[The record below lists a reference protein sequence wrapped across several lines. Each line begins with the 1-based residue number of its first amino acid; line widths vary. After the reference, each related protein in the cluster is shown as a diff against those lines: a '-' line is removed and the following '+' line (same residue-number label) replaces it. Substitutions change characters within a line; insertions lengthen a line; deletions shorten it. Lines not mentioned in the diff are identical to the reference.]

1 MNIKKL
7 ISNLSFLRNF
17 LFPIFSRFDFKF
29 TWKHD
34 VTKRKLLIKFWT
46 HKGYWFYGKNRDID
60 EIKYLFNLV
69 KKGDCVLEVGAHV
82 GYLTQIFENI
92 VGVEGSVYAI
102 EPTPKNREFLEENTY
117 QSTIV
122 LPFAIS
128 RRLGEIDFFVE
139 DFGGFTN
146 SIQYDFVLNAN
157 KSKMQK
163 SKNKSIKKIKV
174 MTKTLDKL
182 CDDFNI
188 KPNFIKIDV
197 EGAELSVIEG
207 GSNLFSKN
215 NSLMVEISQDAKEIY
230 KFLYNKG
237 FKAFKSNGDE
247 LKNNE
252 YSHGNIFFRK

>member
-1 MNIKKL
+1 MIIKKL
-7 ISNLSFLRNF
+7 ISNLPFLRNF
-17 LFPIFSRFDFKF
+17 LFPILSRFDFTL

-34 VTKRKLLIKFWT
+34 VTKRKLRIKFWT
-46 HKGYWFYGKNRDID
+46 HKGYWFYGRNRDID
-60 EIKYLFNLV
+60 EIKYLFNLI
-69 KKGDCVLEVGAHV
+69 KDGDCVLEVGAHV

-92 VGVEGSVYAI
+92 VGVKGSVYAI
-102 EPTPKNREFLEENTY
+102 EPTPKNREFLEGNTY
-117 QSTIV
+117 ESTVV

-128 RRLGEIDFFVE
+128 RGIGEIDFFIE

-157 KSKMQK
+157 KYKIK
-163 SKNKSIKKIKV
+163 NSKNKSIKKIRV

-182 CDDFNI
+182 CDEFNI

-215 NSLMVEISQDAKEIY
+215 NSLMVEISQDAELIY
-230 KFLYNKG
+230 KFLYSKG
-237 FKAFKSNGDE
+237 YKAFKSNGNV